1 MSENSVAIDGILE
14 HHGVKGMKW
23 GVRRNRSAADVS
35 VEGKTSRL
43 GRTKIK
49 TKGGEGHSPHNDAV
63 AAAVVKQ
70 KLKKSGSDTLSNEEL
85 KTLATRL
92 NLERQVGLKKSG
104 GNQIVEGAKYVDK
117 FMNSPEGQTAL
128 KKIRNKA
135 AVAATAVAL
144 A

>member
-23 GVRRNRSAADVS
+23 GVRRNRTAAAVT

-43 GRTKIK
+43 GRTKIA
-49 TKGGEGHSPHNDAV
+49 TKGGQGHSPHKDAV
-63 AAAVVKQ
+63 SAAIVKQ
-70 KLKKSGSDTLSNEEL
+70 KLKKSGSDTLSNDEL

-117 FMNSPEGQTAL
+117 FMKSPEGQTAL
-128 KKIRNKA
+128 MKIRNKA
-135 AVAATAVAL
+135 AVAAAAAAL